1 MPKLRN
7 EVSATGQAGSLTAIA
22 ASQSLAGAGALSLN
36 GPLAVTNYPLANSAN
51 VTEPGGPFSPSQI
64 LAPSGGQ
71 PIAGNAVVLSPPQSV
86 VIASA
91 GDDAGINWTVKGFD
105 YGGSPLTEVIAG
117 GNIGNATTGNQFAV
131 VTSISASGATASTV
145 TAGTGAVIYSPWLIL
160 GSQRNNYTTN
170 LRAFLSSG
178 AANFDVQATSDIN
191 LMNNT
196 GGFADDIITLQAA
209 QTASITTPL
218 VETYM
223 GVRVK
228 INSGTGT
235 VILRALE
242 SRTA

>member
-7 EVSATGQAGSLTAIA
+7 QVSATGQAGSLTAIA
-22 ASQSLAGAGALSLN
+22 ASQSLAGAGGLLLN
-36 GPLAVTNYPLANSAN
+36 GPAAVTNYGLASSAN
-51 VTEPGGPFSPSQI
+51 VTEPGGPFSKTQV

-71 PIAGNAVVLSPPQSV
+71 SIPGAAIVLSPAQSV

-91 GDDAGINWTVKGFD
+91 GNDSGINWTVKGFD

-117 GNIGNATTGNQFAV
+117 GNVGNATTVNQFAI

-145 TAGTGAVIYSPWLIL
+145 TAGTGTVIYSPWLIL

-170 LRAFLSSG
+170 LRAFISAG
-178 AANFDVQATSDIN
+178 ASNFDIQATTDGN

-196 GGFADDIITLQAA
+196 GGFADDIIALQAA

-218 VETYM
+218 VETYI

-235 VILRALE
+235 VSLRALE

>member
-7 EVSATGQAGSLTAIA
+7 EVSASGQAGSITAIA
-22 ASQSLAGAGALSLN
+22 LSQSLAGAGSLVLN
-36 GPLAVTNYPLANSAN
+36 GALAVTNYPLPSAAN
-51 VTEPGGPFSPSQI
+51 VTQPGFPFSNTQV
-64 LAPSGGQ
+64 LGASGGNA
-71 PIAGNAVVLSPPQSV
+71 IASSAVVLPVPQSV
-86 VIASA
+86 LIASA
-91 GDDAGINWTVKGFD
+91 GVDSGINWTVKGFD
-105 YGGSPLTEVIAG
+105 YGGSPLTEVVAG
-117 GNIGNATTGNQFAV
+117 ASIGNATTLNQFAV

-160 GSQRNNYTTN
+160 SYQRQNYTTN
-170 LRAFLSSG
+170 LRAFLASG
-178 AANFDVQATSDIN
+178 SANFDVQATSDVN

-218 VETYM
+218 VEPYM
-223 GVRVK
+223 AVRVK

-235 VILRALE
+235 VSLRAME

>member
-7 EVSATGQAGSLTAIA
+7 QVSATGQAGSIVAIA
-22 ASQSLAGAGALSLN
+22 ASQSLGAAGALLLN
-36 GPLAVTNYPLANSAN
+36 GPASSSVGLSSSAN
-51 VTEPGGPFSPSQI
+51 VTEPGGPLSKTQI

-71 PIAGNAVVLSPPQSV
+71 SVSTAAVVLSPPQSV
-86 VIASA
+86 IIASA
-91 GDDAGINWTVKGFD
+91 GNDSGINWTVKGFD

-117 GNIGNATTGNQFAV
+117 GNVGNATTVNQFAV

-145 TAGTGAVIYSPWLIL
+145 TAGTGTVIYSPWLIL
-160 GSQRNNYTTN
+160 GAQRNNFTTN
-170 LRAFLSSG
+170 LRAFLVSG
-178 AANFDVQATSDIN
+178 TSNFDVQATSDVN

-218 VETYM
+218 VETYI
-223 GVRVK
+223 GVRLK
-228 INSGTGT
+228 LNSGTGT
-235 VILRALE
+235 VSLRALE

>member
-22 ASQSLAGAGALSLN
+22 LSQSLAGAGALNLN
-36 GPLAVTNYPLANSAN
+36 GALGGASFPQSSGAN
-51 VTEPGGPFSPSQI
+51 VTEPGGPLATGQI

-71 PIAGNAVVLSPPQSV
+71 AVGQSAVILSPAQSV
-86 VIASA
+86 IIASG

-117 GNIGNATTGNQFAV
+117 GNVGNATTVNQFAV

-145 TAGTGAVIYSPWLIL
+145 TAGTGTVIYSPWLIL
-160 GSQRNNYTTN
+160 GAQRNNFTTN
-170 LRAFLSSG
+170 LRAFLASG
-178 AANFDVQATSDIN
+178 TSNFDIQATSDVN

-223 GVRVK
+223 GVRLK

-235 VILRALE
+235 VSLRAME